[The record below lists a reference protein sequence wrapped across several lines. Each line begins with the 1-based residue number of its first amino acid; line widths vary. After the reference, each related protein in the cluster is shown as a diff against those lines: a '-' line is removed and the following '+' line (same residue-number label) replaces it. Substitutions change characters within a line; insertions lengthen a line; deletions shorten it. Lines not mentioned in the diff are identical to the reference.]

1 MMLKNLTPIAFLASL
16 HQVGDEMGLG
26 KTGMYTMYDD
36 VFAHAGLI
44 TCSSCTPLV

>member
-1 MMLKNLTPIAFLASL
+1 MMHKNLTPIAFLTSL

-26 KTGMYTMYDD
+26 KTGMYSMYD

-44 TCSSCTPLV
+44 TC

>member
-1 MMLKNLTPIAFLASL
+1 MHKNLTPIAFLTYL

-26 KTGMYTMYDD
+26 KTGMYSMFDD

-44 TCSSCTPLV
+44 TC